1 MTGLILVTR
10 SLFKRDKMK
19 RLTEKQKQILSF
31 IRVFKA
37 KTGFGPTVREI
48 GDAFGMKSTNGVS
61 DHLKAIQAKGRL
73 KRTEFMP
80 RGIEALDDLRIR
92 FHGDVA

>member
-1 MTGLILVTR
+1 
-10 SLFKRDKMK
+10 MK